1 MKNKLL
7 FLSLLSVFLLTSC
20 TKDNEISHKENQPI
34 EISFSVSDFHEELRA
49 GTEPG
54 SAAEQKIDNLYFLLF
69 DNAGV
74 NPKRY
79 YIDSHSAMGATWV
92 VSEKKV
98 ILPITQNEA
107 RDRQVYV
114 VANADV
120 ALKGKLDGVSSVSA
134 LEGVFVST
142 AQPWSEQL
150 KSPFLMS
157 GHKNHDFKTNYQLK
171 TVPLTRAVA
180 KVVLNIKLNTQ
191 YQTKKQL
198 DGTSLKNFKYRYVHF
213 DKRTYVLKPGV
224 KPDDLADSAH
234 DLWPKVTDW
243 QLWSGSLNA
252 TPGADTGFGYECDS
266 EGRVL
271 SLKAITYLNERDKKG
286 AAVQIAL
293 YPLDGGLLPPPEFGP
308 EIHVVPLPDKI
319 ERNHWYSYD
328 IDL

>member
-7 FLSLLSVFLLTSC
+7 FLSLLSVYLFTSC
-20 TKDNEISHKENQPI
+20 TKDNEMNHKENQPI

-54 SAAEQKIDNLYFLLF
+54 SMAEQKIDNLYFLLF
-69 DNAGV
+69 DNAGT

-79 YIDSHSAMGATWV
+79 YIDNHSAMGATWL

-107 RDRQVYV
+107 RERQVYV
-114 VANADV
+114 VANADA
-120 ALKGKLDGVSSVSA
+120 ALKGKLDAVTSVGA
-134 LEGVFVST
+134 LQNVFST
-142 AQPWSEQL
+142 TEKPWSEQL

-157 GHKNHDFKTNYQLK
+157 GHKDHDFKTDYQLK

-180 KVVLNIKLNTQ
+180 KVVLNIKLSAK

-198 DGTSLKNFKYRYVHF
+198 IGTSLSNFKYRYVHF

-224 KPDDLADSAH
+224 KPDDPTDSAH

-243 QLWSGSLNA
+243 QLWGGSLNA
-252 TPGADTGFGYECDS
+252 TPEVDAGFGYKCDS
-266 EGRVL
+266 QGQVL
-271 SLKAITYLNERDKKG
+271 SLKAITYINERDNKG
-286 AAVQIAL
+286 AAIQIAL

-308 EIHVVPLPDKI
+308 EFHVVPLPDKI

-328 IDL
+328 IEI